1 MLRNE
6 NPYRTNVMSLSRNEK
21 KKYGVIAVVVLL
33 LAWIVWPAKEP
44 YMTPEQA
51 VELCGQIDTQIDD
64 ELYALGED
72 DSPLGPQAKLDG
84 YGVQAKSA
92 TEGAALLEQLR
103 GKLAESRRAEAA
115 REQCCQSMRALSKAV
130 YTSEDGLRGA
140 VGKFEGEK
148 VAVAGHSK
156 TMADCYEYGKKAVA
170 ESASREAGRTEA
182 RQKACGEQAQLCTEA
197 AAMIRKHLP
206 DLESYVEACVQDG
219 NSSEAATILQD
230 NALSLEEWAQGYEQ
244 MKLDLDAQA
253 GGANGSEDVL
263 WIRDASGQPQWNAAN
278 PKAQECQEV
287 LKQLE
292 ALSLSQPG
300 EFPPAPSRLELPPVP
315 PPPAPPAKPDM
326 VIAATGDL
334 PTSLL
339 RPLLDGWAKG
349 LGSDGV
355 TEEEGMVVYR
365 IPGAEMGADA
375 GVFRVKIV
383 TLEGENA
390 FASLQDGSVDML
402 LTGRI
407 VAGQT
412 LEEWNAALEKTCPS
426 LSGDGNVSRRMAHVA
441 YDALIF
447 FGGTKDYS
455 NGLTLRDIIST
466 RKLFCIGEHD
476 SGRGEAAA
484 VCGLARQEQDVV
496 LRADEAA
503 VSTGDLLNRSVAE
516 GALCVGVYHSDMS
529 WLPRLDSAY
538 ASTIEGNLKELP
550 QKLKRRVIAVR
561 GNKNGDVI
569 TPPTRYTISSG
580 DYTYTYRINLFNN
593 KGGEAACSLMEY
605 VLTPEAQAIVEEN
618 HFVSSRVIGTQAVRL
633 RSDVLPVK
641 EVAAALG
648 DAYGYGPKDQC
659 LYGVRMPDKL
669 SVHFDFKSSAL
680 PAFAIHQDNPKAAGE
695 TVAEF
700 LKLTPEVAMV
710 FVGHAD
716 CVYLGRVNYSSL
728 SFSENKKLSGQR
740 AVTVKNFYEAQREL
754 EGKPVR
760 MVTVGASW
768 LYPRRYIDPTQSLE
782 LQQVPLA
789 DSRRV
794 ELFLIVP
801 KAVGEKLLAG
811 DSEK

>member
-1 MLRNE
+1 MDI
-6 NPYRTNVMSLSRNEK
+6 SRNQMR
-21 KKYGVIAVVVLL
+21 KYGVMAAVAVV
-33 LAWIVWPAKEP
+33 LAWIVWPTKEP

-51 VELCGQIDTQIDD
+51 VELCGRYDADMED

-72 DSPLGPQAKLDG
+72 DSPVGPQARLDG
-84 YGVQAKSA
+84 YAGASSSGDDGDELLSLLRTRLADAERARDERVRCVSEMRSLSDAVYSSEEGLQRALARFEGRGADVERFSKVMVDSHALASQAVEEA
-92 TEGAALLEQLR
+92 GRRAAQD
-103 GKLAESRRAEAA
+103 AAEAA
-115 REQCCQSMRALSKAV
+115 KRCA
-130 YTSEDGLRGA
+130 
-140 VGKFEGEK
+140 
-148 VAVAGHSK
+148 
-156 TMADCYEYGKKAVA
+156 
-170 ESASREAGRTEA
+170 
-182 RQKACGEQAQLCTEA
+182 EQANLCVEA
-197 AAMIRKHLP
+197 AALIRKRMP
-206 DLESYVEACVQDG
+206 EIDGCVEACVADG
-219 NSSEAATILQD
+219 NSSEAAVILQGYAD
-230 NALSLEEWAQGYEQ
+230 SLEDWALGYEK
-244 MKLDLDAQA
+244 MKGEFLAQA
-253 GGANGSEDVL
+253 FPAEDAAAALWVTDAAGVPQLNEGNQKARECKSLLSE
-263 WIRDASGQPQWNAAN
+263 
-278 PKAQECQEV
+278 
-287 LKQLE
+287 LK
-292 ALSLSQPG
+292 ALSLSEVG
-300 EFPPAPSRLELPPVP
+300 ELPAAPSKLELPPVP
-315 PPPAPPAKPDM
+315 PPPAPPAKPDL
-326 VIAATGDL
+326 VVAATGDL
-334 PTSLL
+334 PEALL